1 MSNQLRLR
9 LSASGG
15 IAIALS
21 AAAFLGA
28 ANAEQPSDS
37 KFDITAG
44 LGAAM
49 RPTYLGS
56 DRYRVSP
63 IPLVSLRWNDMVA
76 LGPEGLRLYWHHD
89 AFTAGVG
96 LTFDGGRDEKDP
108 NSLGFGNGD
117 SRLKGMGKIDAAIGY
132 QAFIAYQLG
141 MVELSGSMTKYEGS
155 QNDGLRARFGAAVP
169 LHLTRAF
176 MVKPHVEAQWAND
189 SYMQTFFGV
198 SAQQA
203 TTSQFAQY
211 SAKSGL
217 YDVTGGLTFNYVF
230 SRHWFAMS
238 DVSASILTGD
248 ARNSPLTYS
257 KTGVTAMT
265 AIGYRF

>member
-1 MSNQLRLR
+1 MSNRLRPR
-9 LSASGG
+9 LSAPSG
-15 IAIALS
+15 IALAFS
-21 AAAFLGA
+21 TVAFLGA
-28 ANAEQPSDS
+28 ADAEQPSDS

-76 LGPEGLRLYWHHD
+76 LGPEGLRIYWHHE

-96 LTFDGGRDEKDP
+96 LTYDGGRDEKDS

-117 SRLKGMGKIDAAIGY
+117 SRLKGMGKINAAVGY
-132 QAFIAYQLG
+132 QAFIAYKLG
-141 MVELSGSMTKYEGS
+141 MVELSSSMTKYEGS
-155 QNDGLRARFGAAVP
+155 QNDGMRGRFGASVP
-169 LHLTRAF
+169 LHLTRGF

-203 TTSQFAQY
+203 TTSRFAQFN
-211 SAKSGL
+211 AKSGV
-217 YDVTGGLTFNYVF
+217 YDVTGGLTFNYAF
-230 SRHWFAMS
+230 DRHWFAMS

-257 KTGVTAMT
+257 KTGVTAIT
-265 AIGYRF
+265 GIGYRF